1 MNLSLQLH
9 YDEFFGHTFNV
20 NEFEQYYFGPGNI
33 LGKTFQVMF
42 LCLFSLLDIEHEMEI
57 TCEYIIRWYL

>member
-1 MNLSLQLH
+1 MTSILGTHSMSMNLNNIILA
-9 YDEFFGHTFNV
+9 
-20 NEFEQYYFGPGNI
+20 PGNI